1 MEKKSIAFTAVFMIV
16 IVLLGLKSF
25 CSLIDFYVNDVTDYN
40 EWTADLGN
48 RFETDEASSFY
59 GKLQFINFN
68 GAVRSVLGQHE
79 MNGVIKLN
87 NGHLLRPH
95 NPAADEVVQGYAEN
109 IIALNRYLN
118 EKGIAFVYVVPPYT
132 VNKYDPELPAGIH
145 DYANEN
151 LDRLLKPIEA
161 AGVDVMD
168 LRKIIREDGLD
179 HYDMMYKTD
188 HHWTTRGA
196 FYAYGKLEERLVEKL
211 RCKVDARVSDIAN
224 YDVITY
230 EQWHLG
236 SYGQRTGA
244 YYAGIDDFDLFVPK
258 FPTKIQ
264 RLADSETGSMPEL
277 LYDMEPLQSRDTKS
291 MYTYDH
297 VFDNTLENYRN
308 LDCPNDKKILILTD
322 SFGKAFTPY
331 LVMGFQEVQY
341 VSDEDMAQFTKEY
354 INQCSPDAV
363 IILYHADCLDDHNDK
378 LNFTDFNS

>member
-161 AGVDVMD
+161 AGAS
-168 LRKIIREDGLD
+168 
-179 HYDMMYKTD
+179 TS
-188 HHWTTRGA
+188 WTCGRS
-196 FYAYGKLEERLVEKL
+196 YGKTGL
-211 RCKVDARVSDIAN
+211 
-224 YDVITY
+224 ITM
-230 EQWHLG
+230 
-236 SYGQRTGA
+236 
-244 YYAGIDDFDLFVPK
+244 I
-258 FPTKIQ
+258 
-264 RLADSETGSMPEL
+264 
-277 LYDMEPLQSRDTKS
+277 
-291 MYTYDH
+291 
-297 VFDNTLENYRN
+297 
-308 LDCPNDKKILILTD
+308 
-322 SFGKAFTPY
+322 
-331 LVMGFQEVQY
+331 
-341 VSDEDMAQFTKEY
+341 
-354 INQCSPDAV
+354 
-363 IILYHADCLDDHNDK
+363 
-378 LNFTDFNS
+378 

>member
-145 DYANEN
+145 DYANE
-151 LDRLLKPIEA
+151 KYQE
-161 AGVDVMD
+161 
-168 LRKIIREDGLD
+168 
-179 HYDMMYKTD
+179 
-188 HHWTTRGA
+188 
-196 FYAYGKLEERLVEKL
+196 
-211 RCKVDARVSDIAN
+211 N
-224 YDVITY
+224 YDYPEEWFDETDKIDKWISVH
-230 EQWHLG
+230 EQSIYQWMYDLIMNHKSDLLNLG
-236 SYGQRTGA
+236 
-244 YYAGIDDFDLFVPK
+244 
-258 FPTKIQ
+258 
-264 RLADSETGSMPEL
+264 ET
-277 LYDMEPLQSRDTKS
+277 
-291 MYTYDH
+291 
-297 VFDNTLENYRN
+297 
-308 LDCPNDKKILILTD
+308 
-322 SFGKAFTPY
+322 
-331 LVMGFQEVQY
+331 
-341 VSDEDMAQFTKEY
+341 
-354 INQCSPDAV
+354 
-363 IILYHADCLDDHNDK
+363 
-378 LNFTDFNS
+378 